1 MRALIQRV
9 DWAEVRSDELVDE
22 FSAMGQVSRIENG
35 LLVYIGIAAN
45 DTIAAAEWMA
55 EKIANLRIFPDE
67 HGKLNKS
74 VQDVRGDVLTVSNF
88 TLLANAARGRRPS
101 FSAAATYQQAEP
113 VYQAFLE
120 ALGKQGVTVQKGLFG
135 ARMKIQSQASGP
147 VNVIV
152 DSPHQD

>member
-1 MRALIQRV
+1 MRAVVQRV
-9 DWAEVRSDELVDE
+9 AWAEVEVD
-22 FSAMGQVSRIENG
+22 GRVVGRIGKG
-35 LLVYIGIAAN
+35 LLVYVGVGV
-45 DTIAAAEWMA
+45 DDGPAEADWLA
-55 EKIANLRIFPDE
+55 GKLAGLRIFTDRE
-67 HGKLNKS
+67 GKLNLS
-74 VQDVRGDVLTVSNF
+74 VKEVGGAVLAISNF